1 MTRNLQSFSS
11 TYAEA
16 RQKFIDA
23 ATAAGATLEAYV
35 HPTAKGPNGETLSID
50 VARMGPANPHTLLIT
65 SSGVHGIEGFCGSGA
80 QISVL
85 NEKLL
90 ADMPAGVAVVHVHAL
105 NPYGFAHAR
114 RTNEDNVDLNRNFI
128 DWNAPRPTEHPLTAE
143 LQPLL
148 LPNDYDGADRAR
160 CEEAI
165 EAMIAK
171 HGLKAYQAAFT
182 QGQYRFADGVYYGGK
197 GPVWSHQ
204 MWREIIARHSAGC
217 RNVVHVDLHTG
228 LGPYG
233 YGELIF
239 VDSKQ
244 TPTYKLAHSWW
255 GDSVTSVVDGNSTSS
270 RITGDVAE
278 VLRGLGADQLGLS
291 ITIEFGTVPVK
302 EVLASLAADNWL
314 TFKGK
319 MGTPLAASIKRQVRY
334 CFYGDEP
341 IWQGMILD
349 RVHQVLEQAKQG
361 ISQLQEKQNAA

>member
-23 ATAAGATLEAYV
+23 AKAAGATLEAYV
-35 HPTAKGPNGETLSID
+35 HPTAKGPNGEVLSID
-50 VARMGPANPHTLLIT
+50 VARMGSSNPHTLLVT
-65 SSGVHGIEGFCGSGA
+65 SSGVHGIEGYCGSGG

-85 NEKLL
+85 NDKLL
-90 ADMPAGVAVVHVHAL
+90 ADMPPGVAVVHVHAL
-105 NPYGFAHAR
+105 NPYGFAHSR

-128 DWNAPRPTEHPLTAE
+128 DWNAPRPAEHPLTAE
-143 LQPLL
+143 IYPLL
-148 LPNDYDGADRAR
+148 LPSDYDGADKAR
-160 CEEAI
+160 CDAAI
-165 EAMIAK
+165 EALIAK
-171 HGLKAYQAAFT
+171 NTLKAYQAGFT
-182 QGQYRFADGVYYGGK
+182 QGQYRFADGLYYGGK

-204 MWREIIARHSAGC
+204 MWRQIIAKHSAGC

-255 GDSVTSVVDGNSTSS
+255 GDSVTSVVDGNSTSTK
-270 RITGDVAE
+270 ITGDVAE
-278 VLRGLGADQLGLS
+278 VLRGLPPEQMGLS

-302 EVLASLAADNWL
+302 EVLDSLAADNWL
-314 TFKGK
+314 TFKGD
-319 MGTPLAASIKRQVRY
+319 MNSPMAARIKRQIRY
-334 CFYGDEP
+334 CFYGEEP
-341 IWQGMILD
+341 VWKGMIID
-349 RVHQVLEQAKQG
+349 RVHQVLEQAKRG
-361 ISQLQEKQNAA
+361 ISDLPGQQNAA